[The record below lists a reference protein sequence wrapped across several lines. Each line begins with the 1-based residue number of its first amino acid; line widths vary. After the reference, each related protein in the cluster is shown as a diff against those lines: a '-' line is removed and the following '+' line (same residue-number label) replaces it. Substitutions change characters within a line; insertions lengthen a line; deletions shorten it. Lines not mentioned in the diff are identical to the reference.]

1 MSTTKWK
8 HAKMMKVIETG
19 IQIDGRDLRLNPVAV
34 KGEILLYDMYLGEV
48 LLENWRGSRRTVSA
62 CGMFL
67 GMPDLMERL
76 WG

>member
-1 MSTTKWK
+1 
-8 HAKMMKVIETG
+8 MKVIETG
-19 IQIDGRDLRLNPVAV
+19 IYEDGKEIKLSPVDL
-34 KGEILLYDMYLGEV
+34 KGEILLYDIYLGEV

-67 GMPDLMERL
+67 GIPDLMERL